1 MDNYTD
7 IRDFY
12 SLDSMVEHA
21 VDNIRF
27 DKSDYFTISII
38 ANQTIAENIIR
49 ILISNYNCKFGIFNF
64 DNVDYGGDYII
75 SLTKDMELYCQPDYQ
90 ENGNRYIT
98 EADIIY
104 VHEDVKADVLNGIE
118 ADEIIIFGIK

>member
-27 DKSDYFTISII
+27 DKSDCFSVDII
-38 ANQTIAENIIR
+38 ANETIAENI
-49 ILISNYNCKFGIFNF
+49 
-64 DNVDYGGDYII
+64 
-75 SLTKDMELYCQPDYQ
+75 SLTSNTEQYCQPDYQ
-90 ENGNRYIT
+90 KNGNRYNT
-98 EADIIY
+98 DADIIY
-104 VHEDVKADVLNGIE
+104 VYEDVKADVLNSIE

>member
-27 DKSDYFTISII
+27 DKSDCFSVDII
-38 ANQTIAENIIR
+38 ANETIAENIIR
-49 ILISNYNCKFGIFNF
+49 ILILNYNCKFGVFNF
-64 DNVDYGGDYII
+64 NNVDYSGDYII
-75 SLTKDMELYCQPDYQ
+75 SLTSDMELYCQPDYQ
-90 ENGNRYIT
+90 KNGNRYNT
-98 EADIIY
+98 DADIIY
-104 VHEDVKADVLNGIE
+104 VYEDVKADVLNSIE
-118 ADEIIIFGIK
+118 AHEIIIFGIK